1 MNKVLGYIIYG
12 IGIIGGV
19 EGVMKKSIPISIIAI
34 VVLAAGGYLLG
45 REE

>member
-19 EGVMKKSIPISIIAI
+19 EGVIKKSIPISIVAIA
-34 VVLAAGGYLLG
+34 VLAAGSYLLG
-45 REE
+45 RKE